1 MADGGSISLDRPFY
15 LPHEIGEKRD
25 PLSRQIVDLRQ
36 LEQQDPFLDDFR
48 PKQKS
53 KELLPDILPL
63 QTLPTE
69 TEPVDFDRSFFMQ
82 PQAKLQSPPQE
93 VAKPVLPLPDP
104 EPMDIP
110 KATISQ
116 VENKPLIGAHRSPP
130 IAPPPQSELSKMFQG
145 TVNMLGAVWA
155 RVVDDIYET
164 RALGHEN
171 TQQILETHV
180 KKRNHIN
187 EEFFKKIDE
196 VHENSK
202 KEETWS
208 YLFNLTEFLLISA
221 GIIGGAGLMAAGA
234 YQPGAQMIIGSLL
247 SMGSFALKQMNYNST
262 YVGALALSGACLTGL
277 GMRQGFAHF
286 GDLAKTL
293 GAINE
298 TALNLSHTFMNYVHL
313 GSQKTRNL
321 MERDNNELNIDRLKN
336 RDDIQKTVGSFK
348 MEDLIELSKAASEQI
363 RMKGEVISR
372 ILLGSKS

>member
-25 PLSRQIVDLRQ
+25 PFSRQIVDLRQ
-36 LEQQDPFLDDFR
+36 LEQQDPFVDDFR

-116 VENKPLIGAHRSPP
+116 VENKPLIGAHRSAP

-164 RALGHEN
+164 RAMGHEN
-171 TQQILETHV
+171 TQGILETHV

-208 YLFNLTEFLLISA
+208 YLFNLTEFLLIST

-321 MERDNNELNIDRLKN
+321 LERDNNELNIDRLKN

-348 MEDLIELSKAASEQI
+348 MEDLIELSKAAAEQI